1 MSRGRDRSHG
11 NATARRLR
19 REARQR
25 DAERIAEAERRTEA
39 GEPFW
44 GLYQDG
50 NGQRYIFPAGPSAD
64 KVIESSSYAEPG
76 QAEAAREATEPEI
89 ELAI

>member
-1 MSRGRDRSHG
+1 MSRGRARWADT
-11 NATARRLR
+11 TARRLR

-25 DAERIAEAERRTEA
+25 DTERIAETERRADA

-50 NGQRYIFPAGPSAD
+50 NGRRYIFPSGPGAG
-64 KVIESSSYAEPG
+64 KVIESSAYAEPG
-76 QAEAAREATEPEI
+76 QAEAAQDEAEPELEI
-89 ELAI
+89 TG

>member
-1 MSRGRDRSHG
+1 V
-11 NATARRLR
+11 
-19 REARQR
+19 
-25 DAERIAEAERRTEA
+25 ERRAEA

-50 NGQRYIFPAGPSAD
+50 NGQRYIFPSGPGAD

-76 QAEAAREATEPEI
+76 QAEAGAEPE
-89 ELAI
+89 AAP

>member
-1 MSRGRDRSHG
+1 MSRGRAWWLRNTG
-11 NATARRLR
+11 ARRLR
-19 REARQR
+19 WEARQLA
-25 DAERIAEAERRTEA
+25 AERIAEVERRAEA

-50 NGQRYIFPAGPSAD
+50 NGQRYIFPSGPGAD

-76 QAEAAREATEPEI
+76 QAEAGAEPE
-89 ELAI
+89 AAP